1 MIIMK
6 FGGSSVKDVAALE
19 RVVGIIG
26 SRCHEDPVVVV
37 SAMGDSTDRLTK
49 ILDLL
54 ERGQNAQARATA
66 KRLSSDHASIARK
79 ILPEGEIL
87 SELLKTIQS
96 HFSRMDNLIEGMA
109 CLGEVSPRSRDAVL
123 SFGEIASS
131 SMLAAYCRSVNIP
144 AEAIDPTKLILT
156 DARFTGATPDPAG
169 TKKRCAQFLSPVVA
183 RMAIP
188 VVGGFVGAD
197 EHGVT
202 TTLGRG
208 GSDLT
213 ASILAGA
220 MNASAL
226 EYWKDVDGI
235 LDADPRIVPQ
245 AKPVQ
250 RITFRE
256 AAELAT
262 LGAKILHPA
271 SIQPAVLANV
281 PVRVLNF
288 NEPLANGTTITS
300 AAEPDHDFPDRSSP
314 AVSSITYKRSQ
325 AMINIYSTR
334 MLGTSGFLR
343 RVFEVFDRLKI
354 SVDHIATSEV
364 NVTVTVGRTD
374 ALEALRRE
382 LAEIATVSVDDNVG
396 VVSLVGERL
405 PATPGVAARIFRA
418 LTGINVSLIT
428 YGGSGVNLS
437 VVVGNDNVDTA
448 VRKLHKELFET
459 SEDGDHDDV

>member
-6 FGGSSVKDVAALE
+6 FGGSSVKDAAALE
-19 RVVGIIG
+19 RVAGIIR
-26 SRCHEDPVVVV
+26 SRRDDAPVVVV
-37 SAMGDSTDRLTK
+37 SAIGDSTDRLTQ

-54 ERGQNAQARATA
+54 ERGRKAQARATA
-66 KRLSSDHASIARK
+66 KSLSANYDSIARK
-79 ILPEGEIL
+79 IIPRGEIL
-87 SELLKTIQS
+87 SELRGTIQS
-96 HFSRMDNLIEGMA
+96 HFARMDELIEGMA

-123 SFGEIASS
+123 SVGEIASS
-131 SMLAAYCRSVNIP
+131 SMLAAYCRSVDIP

-156 DARFTGATPDPAG
+156 DARYTEATPDPAG
-169 TKKRCAQFLSPVVA
+169 TKSRCEQFLSPVVA

-197 EHGVT
+197 ERGVT

-235 LDADPRIVPQ
+235 LNADPRIVPK
-245 AKPVQ
+245 AKPVPC
-250 RITFRE
+250 ITFRE

-271 SIQPAVLANV
+271 SIQPAILANV
-281 PVRVLNF
+281 PVRILNS
-288 NEPLANGTTITS
+288 NEPLSGGTTITS
-300 AAEPDHDFPDRSSP
+300 AAVPGRDSDDRFYP
-314 AVSSITYKRSQ
+314 AVSSITFKRAQ
-325 AMINIYSTR
+325 TMINIYSTR
-334 MLGTSGFLR
+334 MLGTNGFLR
-343 RVFEVFDRLKI
+343 RVFEVFDRLGI

-374 ALEALRRE
+374 ALEALRLE
-382 LAEIATVSVDDNVG
+382 LGEIATVSVDDNVG
-396 VVSLVGERL
+396 VVSLVGEKL
-405 PATPGVAARIFRA
+405 PATPGVASRIFSA

-448 VRKLHKELFET
+448 VRRLHKELFET
-459 SEDGDHDDV
+459 SEDEDHDDV

>member
-6 FGGSSVKDVAALE
+6 FGGSSMKDVAALE
-19 RVVGIIG
+19 RVAGIIR
-26 SRCHEDPVVVV
+26 SRRDKDPVVVV
-37 SAMGDSTDRLTK
+37 SAMGDSTDRLTQ

-54 ERGQNAQARATA
+54 EQGQKDKARATA
-66 KRLSSDHASIARK
+66 DSLSSNHASLARK
-79 ILPEGEIL
+79 ILPKGEIQ

-96 HFSRMDNLIEGMA
+96 HFTRMNSLIDGMA
-109 CLGEVSPRSRDAVL
+109 CLGEVSPRSRAAAL
-123 SFGEIASS
+123 SLGEITSS
-131 SMLAAYCRSVNIP
+131 SILAAYCRSVDIP
-144 AEAIDPTKLILT
+144 AEAIDPTRLILT
-156 DARFTGATPDPAG
+156 DARYTEATPDPAG
-169 TKKRCAQFLSPVVA
+169 TKKRCEQFLSPVVA
-183 RMAIP
+183 RGVIP

-235 LDADPRIVPQ
+235 LNADPRIVRQ
-245 AKPVQ
+245 AKPVP

-271 SIQPAVLANV
+271 SIQPAVLANI
-281 PVRVLNF
+281 PVWVLNF
-288 NEPLANGTTITS
+288 NEPSASGTTITS
-300 AAEPDHDFPDRSSP
+300 VAEPGHDLHDRSSP
-314 AVSSITYKRSQ
+314 AVSSITYKRGQ

-343 RVFEVFDRLKI
+343 RVFEVFDRLEI

-364 NVTVTVGRTD
+364 NVTVTTGRTD

-396 VVSLVGERL
+396 VVSLVGEKL
-405 PATPGVAARIFRA
+405 PTTPGVAARIFSA
-418 LTGINVSLIT
+418 LIGINVSLVT

-437 VVVGNDNVDTA
+437 VVVDNDNVDTA
-448 VRKLHKELFET
+448 VRRLHKELFET
-459 SEDGDHDDV
+459 SENKGT

>member
-6 FGGSSVKDVAALE
+6 FGGSSVKDAAALE
-19 RVVGIIG
+19 RVAGIIR
-26 SRCHEDPVVVV
+26 SRRDKDPVVVV
-37 SAMGDSTDRLTK
+37 SAMGDSTDRLTE

-54 ERGQNAQARATA
+54 ERGQKAEARAA
-66 KRLSSDHASIARK
+66 ADRLSSNHASLARK
-79 ILPEGEIL
+79 VLSKGEIL

-96 HFSRMDNLIEGMA
+96 HFTRMNSLIDGMA
-109 CLGEVSPRSRDAVL
+109 CLGEVSPRSRAAAL
-123 SFGEIASS
+123 SLGEITSS
-131 SMLAAYCRSVNIP
+131 SILAAYCRSVDIP

-156 DARFTGATPDPAG
+156 DARYTEATPDPAG
-169 TKKRCAQFLSPVVA
+169 TKRRCEQFLSPVVA
-183 RMAIP
+183 RGVIP

-235 LDADPRIVPQ
+235 LDADPRVVPQ
-245 AKPVQ
+245 AKPVP

-256 AAELAT
+256 AAELAN

-281 PVRVLNF
+281 PVWVLNS
-288 NEPLANGTTITS
+288 NEPSASGTTITS
-300 AAEPDHDFPDRSSP
+300 VAEPGHDLHDRSSP
-314 AVSSITYKRSQ
+314 AVSSITYKRGQ

-343 RVFEVFDRLKI
+343 RVFEVFDHLEI

-364 NVTVTVGRTD
+364 NVTVTTGRTD

-396 VVSLVGERL
+396 VVSLVGEKL
-405 PATPGVAARIFRA
+405 PTTPGVAARIFSA

-448 VRKLHKELFET
+448 VRRLHKELFES
-459 SEDGDHDDV
+459 SEDRGS